1 MSLYVLGAQQ
11 NTACVMGRAQKMPV
25 ADKDDNGNECAL
37 RIKLA
42 YLCLLYFHF
51 LVIQAPLDALVE
63 FYQS

>member
-1 MSLYVLGAQQ
+1 
-11 NTACVMGRAQKMPV
+11 MGRAQKMPV